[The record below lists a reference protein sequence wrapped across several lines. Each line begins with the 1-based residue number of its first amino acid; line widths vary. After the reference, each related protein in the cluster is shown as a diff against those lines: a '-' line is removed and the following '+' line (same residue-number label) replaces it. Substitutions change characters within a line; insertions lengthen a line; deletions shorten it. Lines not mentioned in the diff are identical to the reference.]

1 MQRAFSTDLVNELG
15 ADEATFIGDLKLI
28 TAIQHQVIPVP
39 KGERLI
45 KRMSTLKR
53 RPGVSAEKFQ
63 REWFDVH
70 SELVKRLPEVKGYT
84 QNLIF
89 DRSHGR
95 GRPVTYDELPID
107 GIVELWFRDAEES
120 GCGFGSASG
129 KTLMTHAEEFIA
141 EISTFLVEDA
151 RNRLKLGAES
161 AAPTGSRRMP
171 VQDTY
176 ECDVLVIGSGASGM
190 SAAVTAAAHD
200 LKVLVIEKEAEIR
213 RHNGP
218 IGRLALDTWDVAREG
233 VGDQRGAKSGQN
245 LSSPRGGQQLRQRA
259 CRRVCR
265 ERTQGG

>member
-1 MQRAFSTDLVNELG
+1 MIVRMGLLQKKAGTEPADFQSHWRNLHGPLAAKLPGLRRYHQNHIVDRQQRGISYARGALDFDGISELWFDDLPSMQRAFSTDLVNELG

-95 GRPVTYDELPID
+95 GRPITYDEFSVD
-107 GIVELWFRDAEES
+107 GIVELWFRDAEDLES
-120 GCGFGSASG
+120 GFGSPSG
-129 KTLMTHAEEFIA
+129 KTLMTHAEEFIT
-141 EISTFLVEDA
+141 EISTFLVDEHQI
-151 RNRLKLGAES
+151 
-161 AAPTGSRRMP
+161 
-171 VQDTY
+171 V
-176 ECDVLVIGSGASGM
+176 
-190 SAAVTAAAHD
+190 
-200 LKVLVIEKEAEIR
+200 
-213 RHNGP
+213 
-218 IGRLALDTWDVAREG
+218 
-233 VGDQRGAKSGQN
+233 
-245 LSSPRGGQQLRQRA
+245 
-259 CRRVCR
+259 
-265 ERTQGG
+265 